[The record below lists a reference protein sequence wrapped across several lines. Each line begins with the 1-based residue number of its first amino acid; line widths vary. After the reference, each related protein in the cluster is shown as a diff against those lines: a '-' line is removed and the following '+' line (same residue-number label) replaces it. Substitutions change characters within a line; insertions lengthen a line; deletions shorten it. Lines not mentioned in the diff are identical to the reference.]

1 MSNIF
6 VSNNEI
12 LSQFD
17 GYKTYNDFV
26 AEVTSSEGLDTPDDL
41 QYIYIDVNDMDET
54 YYNAFKEAL
63 GDYMQLFTLQ
73 DEVPDYA
80 ENLQYVDL
88 RESIEEAQEEVNSQ
102 ESQEPQESQIDDT
115 QSESLEQVED
125 KEFVQENKYEYFDIN
140 KEETSINNSSVDDI
154 QNLLTDSAAQREGK
168 EEEINN
174 KEGEV
179 YATGSSKGG
188 GGKTST
194 CVLGARRYA
203 KQNPHK
209 KVAIADFDLLDGQLG
224 ITIHKIGPTL
234 YDYYSKSWN
243 KGDRDFSYME
253 NYHVNADNFPSNL
266 DFYLAPKDVIIKDQK
281 FWDNVFVNLIKN
293 YDRIYFDTGIS
304 YLEYEPIY
312 KLYKIADKVILTSST
327 SIKSVASVKKQI
339 SKLKGLNKN
348 EIFTKEDEM
357 EKTLNL
363 VITQA
368 LPDSPI
374 NQQVIET
381 FENDINILGIFPS
394 MIKKF
399 EEAEYYGNWKVFDDS
414 KLVNSILDRINE

>member
-1 MSNIF
+1 M
-6 VSNNEI
+6 
-12 LSQFD
+12 
-17 GYKTYNDFV
+17 
-26 AEVTSSEGLDTPDDL
+26 
-41 QYIYIDVNDMDET
+41 
-54 YYNAFKEAL
+54 
-63 GDYMQLFTLQ
+63 
-73 DEVPDYA
+73 
-80 ENLQYVDL
+80 
-88 RESIEEAQEEVNSQ
+88 
-102 ESQEPQESQIDDT
+102 
-115 QSESLEQVED
+115 
-125 KEFVQENKYEYFDIN
+125 
-140 KEETSINNSSVDDI
+140 
-154 QNLLTDSAAQREGK
+154 
-168 EEEINN
+168 
-174 KEGEV
+174 
-179 YATGSSKGG
+179 
-188 GGKTST
+188 
-194 CVLGARRYA
+194 LGARRYA

-234 YDYYSKSWN
+234 YDYYSKSWS
-243 KGDRDFSYME
+243 KGDKDFTYME

-266 DFYLAPKDVIIKDQK
+266 DFYLAPKDIIIKDQK

-348 EIFTKEDEM
+348 DIFTKEDEM

-368 LPDSPI
+368 IPDSPI